1 VIEVRPALPSE
12 YTALGELTAS
22 TYLREGLT
30 EEGYAATLRDVAG
43 RAASSAVLVALY
55 DGRLVG
61 GITAV
66 TQGGPYAEG
75 TDPGTAVIRM
85 LATDPAA
92 RGLGVGQALVEAAI
106 DLAREHDCLAV
117 RLSTQPMMTAAHR
130 LYERLGFVRTPE
142 DDWYPEPDLLLLT
155 YLLPLVF
162 CGHCGQPGT
171 HEACLRQL
179 ELDPPRYCSRCRRRM
194 VVQVH
199 PTGWSARCV
208 EHGTVTSS

>member
-1 VIEVRPALPSE
+1 VIEVRPAQSSE
-12 YTALGELTAS
+12 YAALGELTAA
-22 TYLREGLT
+22 TYLAEGLT
-30 EEGYAATLRDVAG
+30 NEGYAATLRDVAG
-43 RAASSAVLVALY
+43 RAGTSTVLVALL

-85 LATDPAA
+85 LVTDPTV
-92 RGLGVGQALVEAAI
+92 RGAGVGQALVQAAVVQ
-106 DLAREHDCLAV
+106 AREDGCLAV

-142 DDWYPEPDLLLLT
+142 ADWYPEPDLLLLT

-162 CGHCGQPGT
+162 CGQCGEPGC
-171 HEACLRQL
+171 HEACLHRL
-179 ELDPPRYCSRCRRRM
+179 ELDPPRYCTHCRRRM

-208 EHGTVTSS
+208 EHGTLTSA

>member
-1 VIEVRPALPSE
+1 VIEVRPAQPAE
-12 YTALGELTAS
+12 YATLGELTA
-22 TYLREGLT
+22 TTFLTEGLT
-30 EEGYAATLRDVAG
+30 DEGYAATLRDVAG
-43 RAASSAVLVALY
+43 RAGSSTVLVALLE
-55 DGRLVG
+55 GRVVG

-85 LATDPAA
+85 LVTDPTA
-92 RGLGVGQALVEAAI
+92 RGTGVGQALVEAAI
-106 DLAREHDCLAV
+106 ELARADGCLTV

-142 DDWYPEPDLLLLT
+142 ADWYPEPDLLLLT
-155 YLLPLVF
+155 YLLPLEY
-162 CGHCGQPGT
+162 CGHCGEPGV

-179 ELDPPRYCSRCRRRM
+179 ELDPPRYCTHCRRRM

-208 EHGTVTSS
+208 EHGTLTSS

>member
-12 YTALGELTAS
+12 YAALGDLTAAA
-22 TYLREGLT
+22 YLTEGLAG
-30 EEGYAATLRDVAG
+30 EGYAATLRDVAG
-43 RAASSAVLVALY
+43 RAASSTVLVALLEA
-55 DGRLVG
+55 RLVG

-85 LATDPAA
+85 LVTDPAA
-92 RGLGVGQALVEAAI
+92 RGNGVGQALVEAAI
-106 DLAREHDCLAV
+106 DLAREHGCLAV
-117 RLSTQPMMTAAHR
+117 RLSTQPMMNAAHR

-142 DDWYPEPDLLLLT
+142 ADWYPEPDLLLLT

-162 CGHCGQPGT
+162 CGHCGKAGAHDSCQR
-171 HEACLRQL
+171 EL
-179 ELDPPRYCSRCRRRM
+179 ELDPPRYCARCRRRM

-208 EHGTVTSS
+208 EHGTVTSR

>member
-1 VIEVRPALPSE
+1 MIEVRPAQPAE
-12 YTALGELTAS
+12 YATLGELTA
-22 TYLREGLT
+22 TTFLTEGLT
-30 EEGYAATLRDVAG
+30 DEGYAATLRDVAG
-43 RAASSAVLVALY
+43 RAGSSTVLVALLA
-55 DGRLVG
+55 GRVVG

-85 LATDPAA
+85 LVTDPTA
-92 RGLGVGQALVEAAI
+92 RGTGVGQALVEAAI
-106 DLAREHDCLAV
+106 ELARADGCLAV

-130 LYERLGFVRTPE
+130 LYERLGFLRTPE
-142 DDWYPEPDLLLLT
+142 ADWYPEPDLLLLT
-155 YLLPLVF
+155 YLLPLAY
-162 CGHCGQPGT
+162 CGHCGEPGV

-179 ELDPPRYCSRCRRRM
+179 ELDPPRYCTHCRRRM

-208 EHGTVTSS
+208 EHGTLTST